1 VFFPVAGVEVPLVW
15 LLLLGFTVGV
25 CGGFFGFGGGFLVT
39 PALSIFG
46 FPYCFSAGIDLQH
59 IAGKSIVATIR
70 HRELGN
76 VDLRLGV
83 LMIIGT
89 VPGVELGSQVVHHL
103 EKIGV
108 ADYMLLLSFIVLSSI
123 SAYMHYELFKAKKFA
138 EEKGI
143 REKDVLTTRLPVR
156 VQNLK
161 IPPMVSL
168 KTSKIPHI
176 SIWVI
181 IGISFI
187 TGLLAGLFGAGGG
200 FVRVPSLIYLIG
212 VPTTIA
218 VGTDLFEVIV
228 SAAYGGFTYA
238 IKGSV
243 EIIAVLL
250 MLVAAS
256 FGAQIGTISTAYVR
270 GFSIRHLFSI
280 MILIS
285 GISALLRFF
294 ASPIIFGIEFLE
306 AIALLLV
313 LSAATILS
321 TIIMVYLI
329 KGVLAEKRK

>member
-1 VFFPVAGVEVPLVW
+1 MFFPVAGVEVPFVW
-15 LLLLGFTVGV
+15 LLLLGYTVGV

-46 FPYCFSAGIDLQH
+46 FPYCFAAGIDLQH

-76 VDLRLGV
+76 VDLRLGI
-83 LMIIGT
+83 LMVIGT
-89 VPGVELGSQVVHHL
+89 VPGVELGAQVVHYL
-103 EKIGV
+103 KEIGA
-108 ADYMLLLSFIVLSSI
+108 ADYMLLLYFIVLSSI
-123 SAYMHYELFKAKKFA
+123 SMYMHYELSKAKEIAKK
-138 EEKGI
+138 KGI
-143 REKDVLTTRLPVR
+143 MEKDVLTTRLPLK
-156 VQNLK
+156 VQSIK

-181 IGISFI
+181 LGIAFT

-200 FVRVPSLIYLIG
+200 FVRVPSLIYLMG

-218 VGTDLFEVIV
+218 IGTDLFEVIV

-243 EIIAVLL
+243 EIIAVVL
-250 MLVAAS
+250 MLAAAS
-256 FGAQIGTISTAYVR
+256 IGAQIGTVSTAYVR
-270 GFSIRHLFSI
+270 GFYIRHLFSI

-294 ASPIIFGIEFLE
+294 ASPITYGIELLNT
-306 AIALLLV
+306 IALLLV

-321 TIIMVYLI
+321 VTIMVYLI
-329 KGVLAEKRK
+329 KGVLAEKRT

>member
-1 VFFPVAGVEVPLVW
+1 MFFPVAGVEVPFVW
-15 LLLLGFTVGV
+15 FLLLGYTVGV
-25 CGGFFGFGGGFLVT
+25 CGGFFGFGGGFMVT

-46 FPYCFSAGIDLQH
+46 FPYRFAAGIDLQH

-76 VDLRLGV
+76 VDLKLGI
-83 LMIIGT
+83 LMVIGT
-89 VPGVELGSQVVHHL
+89 VPGVELGAQVVHYL
-103 EKIGV
+103 KEIGA
-108 ADYMLLLSFIVLSSI
+108 ADYMLLLCFIVLSSI
-123 SAYMHYELFKAKKFA
+123 SIYMHYELLKAKEIAKK
-138 EEKGI
+138 KGI
-143 REKDVLTTRLPVR
+143 IEKDVLTTRLPLK
-156 VQNLK
+156 VQSIK

-181 IGISFI
+181 LGIAFA

-200 FVRVPSLIYLIG
+200 FVRVPSLIYLMG

-218 VGTDLFEVIV
+218 IGTDLFEVIV

-243 EIIAVLL
+243 EIIAVVL

-256 FGAQIGTISTAYVR
+256 IGAQIGTVSTAYVR
-270 GFSIRHLFSI
+270 GFYIRNLFSI
-280 MILIS
+280 MIIIS
-285 GISALLRFF
+285 GISALLSFF
-294 ASPIIFGIEFLE
+294 ASPITYGIELLKT
-306 AIALLLV
+306 IALLLV

-321 TIIMVYLI
+321 ATIMVYFI
-329 KGVLAEKRK
+329 KGVLAEKRT